1 MASNVDVEI
10 ARLSERRS
18 ALWAGDGEGYS
29 GEAAKIASQLEELYE
44 RKRTAKATEGHR
56 PRQEIVRRARVE
68 SELERLMTS
77 GKPRV
82 TDERS

>member
-1 MASNVDVEI
+1 MASNVDAEI

-18 ALWAGDGEGYS
+18 ALWSGAVEGFS
-29 GEAAKIASQLEELYE
+29 GEAAKIAKQLEDLYE

-68 SELERLMTS
+68 SELERLMTT
-77 GKPRV
+77 GRKR
-82 TDERS
+82 